1 MRQSRYEISRDNE
14 MDTERPTTLRDGIVS
29 ALAGSAL
36 SLIAI
41 IGIVESNSNTS
52 QTQTPS
58 EVVQY
63 DSH

>member
-1 MRQSRYEISRDNE
+1 MRQARYEISRDNE
-14 MDTERPTTLRDGIVS
+14 MDTERSTTFRDGIVS

-36 SLIAI
+36 SLIAV

-52 QTQTPS
+52 QTQTLS

-63 DSH
+63 DSR